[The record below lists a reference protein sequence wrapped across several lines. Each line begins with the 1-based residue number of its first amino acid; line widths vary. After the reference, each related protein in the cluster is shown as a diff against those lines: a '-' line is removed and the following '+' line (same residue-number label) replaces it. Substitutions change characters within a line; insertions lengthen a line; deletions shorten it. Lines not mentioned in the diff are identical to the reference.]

1 MKTYS
6 TSLIIR
12 EMQIRNKMSY
22 HLIPVDMAV
31 LKKQE
36 VISVHKA
43 MEKRGSLHN
52 VDRNVNWY
60 NHCGKQYRSSL
71 RN

>member
-1 MKTYS
+1 
-6 TSLIIR
+6 
-12 EMQIRNKMSY
+12 MQTRNKMSY

-36 VISVHKA
+36 IISVHKD
-43 MEKRGSLHN
+43 MEKRGSLHTI
-52 VDRNVNWY
+52 DRNVNWY
-60 NHCGKQYRSSL
+60 NHCGKQYRNSL